1 MRPAAVALVLVVVM
15 FTSRSLGALTNRFYA
30 GKCGTTDVE
39 SVVAQVMSAQ
49 FTNDSTILPAL
60 LRMQFHDCFVN
71 GCDASILLDGLTS
84 EKTAPPNKSVRGY
97 EVIDAVKAELERTCP
112 RLVSCADIIAMATR
126 DVVALGNGTRY
137 EVQTGRRDGLVSRAS
152 KSNANLPGPSISVSQ
167 LASLFDNKGLNVSD
181 MVILLGAHT
190 VGVTHCS
197 FITNRL
203 YNFQNTGQTDPSLDL
218 ALASQLKQT
227 CPQTQTVDNSI
238 NLDQNISSSN
248 TVDNSFYNQILLKR
262 GVLQIDE
269 AIALDSLTRP
279 TVSSLATGAIDFQ
292 TRFGQAMV
300 KMGAIQVLS
309 GKRGQIRRSCRAINR

>member
-1 MRPAAVALVLVVVM
+1 MRPASVALVIVLALLA
-15 FTSRSLGALTNRFYA
+15 SQSLGALKNRFYA

-39 SVVAQVMSAQ
+39 AVVAQVMSAQ

-84 EKTAPPNKSVRGY
+84 EKTAPPNRSVRGY

-152 KSNANLPGPSISVSQ
+152 NVNLPGPSISVSQ
-167 LASLFDNKGLNVSD
+167 LASIFANKGLNVSD

-203 YNFQNTGQTDPSLDL
+203 YNFQNTGRTDPSLDL

-248 TVDNSFYNQILLKR
+248 TVDNSFYNQILVKR
-262 GVLQIDE
+262 GVLQIDQ

-309 GKRGQIRRSCRAINR
+309 GKKGEIRRSCRATNR